1 MVTQPRAE
9 QAPMNLDALIASLD
23 ELRTSHPDCGDRPVQ
38 MMVVAGEGLVTG
50 VEVESLE
57 TGEVPIVVLWSNEAR
72 AGVES

>member
-1 MVTQPRAE
+1 
-9 QAPMNLDALIASLD
+9 
-23 ELRTSHPDCGDRPVQ
+23 